1 MVLVEC
7 LLAIA
12 VCGAIGGIVN
22 AYFTDNGF
30 AMPKWEDVGGLR
42 IWRPGFFGN
51 VVVGIIAAVV
61 SWGLYGP
68 FANVVVIPLSKAPSD
83 SSSPTVTLAS
93 VVGAI
98 LIGIGGAKWL
108 TSEVD
113 KKALRAT
120 AATAAASNANAAAS
134 ARIAISRPFEALQIA
149 KQLSIQ

>member
-1 MVLVEC
+1 
-7 LLAIA
+7 
-12 VCGAIGGIVN
+12 VN
-22 AYFTDNGF
+22 AYFTENGF
-30 AMPKWEDVGGLR
+30 VMPKWDGHGGLR

-51 VVVGIIAAVV
+51 IVVGLIAALV

-68 FANVVVIPLSKAPSD
+68 FANAVVIPLSKTPSD
-83 SSSPTVTLAS
+83 SASPTITLAS

-120 AATAAASNANAAAS
+120 AAAVAATNPNAAAS
-134 ARIAISRPFEALQIA
+134 ARIAISRPFEGLQIA
-149 KQLSIQ
+149 RQLSIQ